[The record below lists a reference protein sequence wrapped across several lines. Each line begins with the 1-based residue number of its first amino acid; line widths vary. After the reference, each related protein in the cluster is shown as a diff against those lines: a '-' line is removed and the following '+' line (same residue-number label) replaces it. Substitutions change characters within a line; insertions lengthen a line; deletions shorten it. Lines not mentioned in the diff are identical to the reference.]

1 MSFQSLGFLG
11 FFIIAA
17 PLCLLIE
24 RKKPAWGICALALVS
39 LYAYEG
45 QGLGVLLMGLWVT
58 HGVSLALHRK
68 KRKALFVG
76 AVCYH
81 VAVLMAFKYLGFF
94 TGGAYS
100 FSWVPTGLSF
110 FTFSQI
116 WYLKAVYDRTFAP
129 VTLEKLGLYGLFFPT
144 VVSGPILSPT
154 FFPQLEEDG
163 FLRPSGQDVVSGLY
177 CFGIGLVKK
186 VLLADQLALVVATGY
201 GNPWGMNFVAAW
213 LVVLGFTLQLYLDFS
228 GYCDMATGLARILG
242 IRLPINFNAPYRATS
257 IGDFWKR
264 WHITLTTF
272 LRQCIYLPLGG
283 NRKGAMRTYGHI
295 LIVFVIS
302 GFWHG
307 AGWTFILWG
316 LVHGLGQIAE
326 RMVGGRMRLPKAVNW
341 AGTFLFVNLA
351 WVLFRAP
358 NLTYLKGVVRA
369 LLGRGFRTIG
379 GSNLAGAIF
388 DTEITALET
397 LFPALGGYF
406 APVALVC
413 LYGVSLVVS
422 LWKRPT
428 VTQLDTLEPTWYQ
441 MVGLGV
447 LMGWCMLSFGGDATF
462 IYANF

>member
-1 MSFQSLGFLG
+1 MSFQSLEFLG
-11 FFIIAA
+11 FFSITACI
-17 PLCLLIE
+17 CLFIGW
-24 RKKPAWGICALALVS
+24 KKPAWGICAVALAS
-39 LYAYEG
+39 LYGYSD
-45 QGLGVLLMGLWVT
+45 QRLGVLLLGLWVT
-58 HGVSLALHRK
+58 HGASLALQRT

-94 TGGAYS
+94 TGGAYA
-100 FSWVPTGLSF
+100 FAWVPVGISF

-116 WYLKAVYDRTFAP
+116 WYLKGVYDGTCAP

-163 FLRPSGQDVVSGLY
+163 FLRPSGHQVLSGLY
-177 CFGIGLVKK
+177 CFGVGLVKK

-201 GNPWGMNFVAAW
+201 GNPWGMSFIAAW
-213 LVVLGFTLQLYLDFS
+213 LVILGFTLQLYLDFS
-228 GYCDMATGLARILG
+228 GYCDMATGVARMLG
-242 IRLPINFNAPYRATS
+242 IEVPVNFNTPYRAIS

-264 WHITLTTF
+264 WHMTLTNF

-283 NRKGAMRTYGHI
+283 NRKGTLRTYGNI

-326 RMVGGRMRLPKAVNW
+326 RISRLRLPKFVGW
-341 AGTFLFVNLA
+341 CYTFFFVNVA

-358 NLTYLKGVVRA
+358 SRLYVKGVARA
-369 LLGRGFRTIG
+369 ALGRGLRTIG
-379 GSNLAGAIF
+379 GSTLADVIF
-388 DTEITALET
+388 ETEITALET
-397 LFPALGGYF
+397 LFPTYANLYG
-406 APVALVC
+406 PVALC
-413 LYGVSLVVS
+413 LLYGGSLLVS
-422 LWKRPT
+422 LWKHNT
-428 VTQLDTLEPTWYQ
+428 VSQLDALRPTWYQ
-441 MVGLGV
+441 MVGLGLLV
-447 LMGWCMLSFGGDATF
+447 GWCILSFGGESTF